1 MPLAMATARD
11 AAPPDKARRTIAML
25 SVAGAAGAAAGY
37 PISGLLATAWG
48 LPGAYWF
55 GTAVSLAA
63 LLAVVAV
70 VPSSAS
76 LARPSRLD
84 WRGAGVLS
92 VGLAA
97 LLLGTAEGSRWGWT
111 SSSTW
116 VTLGA
121 GIVVLGV
128 WARQQ
133 LRTESPLVELRFLRH
148 PAVLA
153 GNICGAAVGVAMY
166 MHVSGVS
173 EFAQSP
179 TSGGFGFAASTAR
192 AGLILLPF
200 AIFMMGGSRALPML
214 LRLAGMSAVLAGG
227 CITSALA
234 SAFFAL
240 FHGAIWTALVSMSLL
255 GLGLGTTFAA
265 IPGLIIDSIPA
276 RETGS
281 AMGFYT
287 VVRYVSFS
295 VGSAMTSGI
304 VIARESPARTPTEGG
319 YVTVFWTATAVCLV
333 GAILSYV
340 STRVSHP
347 PAMGA
352 SSPPDEVELLEM
364 TEGDGYLGTPA
375 N

>member
-1 MPLAMATARD
+1 
-11 AAPPDKARRTIAML
+11 
-25 SVAGAAGAAAGY
+25 
-37 PISGLLATAWG
+37 
-48 LPGAYWF
+48 
-55 GTAVSLAA
+55 
-63 LLAVVAV
+63 
-70 VPSSAS
+70 
-76 LARPSRLD
+76 LD